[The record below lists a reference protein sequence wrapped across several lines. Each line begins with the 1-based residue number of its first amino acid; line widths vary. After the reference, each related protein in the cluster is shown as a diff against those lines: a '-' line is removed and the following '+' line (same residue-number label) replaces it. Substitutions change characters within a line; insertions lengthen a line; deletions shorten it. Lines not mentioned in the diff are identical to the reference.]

1 MRPAQQGV
9 WVCGCVGVSDSA
21 RLLGLVSVP
30 LRLTELPHHHHHHP
44 LQNKGLCQHPN
55 QWRDNNGMWHPNQWR
70 DAHGNWWN
78 HQNNQNDWNNNNQ
91 QWRDW
96 NDPNNQWGNNWN
108 HQVSQRLDLAMRMP
122 ELLFAAA
129 LFKPP

>member
-1 MRPAQQGV
+1 
-9 WVCGCVGVSDSA
+9 
-21 RLLGLVSVP
+21 
-30 LRLTELPHHHHHHP
+30 
-44 LQNKGLCQHPN
+44 
-55 QWRDNNGMWHPNQWR
+55 MWHPNQWR

-108 HQVSQRLDLAMRMP
+108 QQVSQRLDLAMRMP
-122 ELLFAAA
+122 ELLPAAA
-129 LFKPP
+129 LFKKDP